1 MIATT
6 STGDPFTSEPSEVSA
21 TFQGQTWVWGVD
33 PYVTSLAGWVGSTWL
48 TRDSCTSSACY
59 YTIKTPASSTNGCYP
74 AAPLAPEQ
82 ILPTADR
89 AKAEPITVAASLLTM
104 VGVLA
109 AATARSGTN

>member
-89 AKAEPITVAASLLTM
+89 AKAEADHGGGEPPDD
-104 VGVLA
+104 GRG
-109 AATARSGTN
+109 ARRRYR